1 MATTARLVI
10 QLKLLDRLGAAKA
23 AVETAGNSIKRL
35 APHDDH
41 SDLVTG
47 MGDALES
54 DLAHSLKDVISK
66 MEIVVQV
73 IDKVAAVRKFLDKRA
88 TAS

>member
-1 MATTARLVI
+1 MNAARTATTARLVI
-10 QLKLLDRLGAAKA
+10 QLKLLDRVGAAK
-23 AVETAGNSIKRL
+23 NNIKRRTT
-35 APHDDH
+35 HDDH

-47 MGDALES
+47 MGNALEN

-73 IDKVAAVRKFLDKRA
+73 IDQVAAVRTFLDRRA